1 MHRRDQELIKAKKDA
16 ELAITQADSNE
27 ATLKKR
33 FQEQLN
39 EVNDQLERANKAK
52 SKCVIITY
60 MSGLCLVAY
69 CNPLFSKDVI
79 L

>member
-1 MHRRDQELIKAKKDA
+1 MHRREQELIKAKKDA
-16 ELAITQADSNE
+16 ELAATQSDANE

-52 SKCVIITY
+52 SKSV
-60 MSGLCLVAY
+60 SSSLHLVRSL
-69 CNPLFSKDVI
+69 PVVL
-79 L
+79 